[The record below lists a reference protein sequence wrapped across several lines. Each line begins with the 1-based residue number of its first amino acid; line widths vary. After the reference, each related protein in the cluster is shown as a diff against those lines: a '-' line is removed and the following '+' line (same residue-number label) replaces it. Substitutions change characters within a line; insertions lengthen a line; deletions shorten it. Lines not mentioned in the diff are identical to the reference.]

1 MKFTKHQK
9 EIITRINSGEIYDI
23 YSYLK
28 SFNMLKNFTIDKST
42 IEAKFNTEQNDKKYK
57 VLKQGVSPT
66 SIHMDPNTFKIQT
79 SFNKLEDGDF
89 EYKSA
94 ELVFDKI
101 KAEVT
106 YKEKKYVFDPCNNIG
121 INIAISFNHI
131 KEFIA
136 IWSFLYKELYV
147 LEVPKAIRKEEIGVF
162 FAIHNKEIEEEAT
175 KKAQEEAIKK
185 SGLVKLIDNPKYTPA
200 KFSEE
205 NRKLVENFMWNFSG
219 PKVDAYKY
227 TDEILKFNEDN
238 FIICDYYLDK
248 KILSTPELELFI
260 KKHFKTSEQV
270 NFYWALVPAYLAI
283 IVSVLTPFLQKP
295 DNTEVI
301 KIQGQLTEMQQEIS
315 QLEITNAQLQSIID
329 KLDNINIE
337 KYDDSELKEILSEI
351 IKAIERPQATE

>member
-9 EIITRINSGEIYDI
+9 EIIRRINCGEIYDV

-28 SFNMLKNFTIDKST
+28 SFNMIENFKIDKST
-42 IEAKFNTEQNDKKYK
+42 IEAKFNKKQNGEKYK

-66 SIHMDPNTFKIQT
+66 STHMDINTFGMQT
-79 SFNKLEDGDF
+79 FFNKLEDEDF

-101 KAEVT
+101 KAKAT
-106 YKEKKYVFDPCNNIG
+106 YKEKTYVFDPCDNLG
-121 INIAISFNHI
+121 INIAISFKQI
-131 KEFIA
+131 KEFIS
-136 IWSFLYKELYV
+136 IWSYLYKELYV
-147 LEVPKAIRKEEIGVF
+147 LEVPKTIRKEEIGLF
-162 FAIHNKEIEEEAT
+162 FVVHNKEVEEEAT
-175 KKAQEEAIKK
+175 RKAQEEAIQK
-185 SGLVKLIDNPKYTPA
+185 SGLVKIIYNQKYTLA
-200 KFSEE
+200 KLPEE
-205 NRKLVENFMWNFSG
+205 GLKLVESFMCNSNA

-283 IVSVLTPFLQKP
+283 IVSVLIPFLQKQ

-301 KIQGQLTEMQQEIS
+301 KIQSQLTEIQEEIS
-315 QLEITNAQLQSIID
+315 QLETTDTHLQSVIE
-329 KLDNINIE
+329 KLDKNIE
-337 KYDDSELKEILSEI
+337 KYDYSEIKELLSEI
-351 IKAIERPQATE
+351 IKMIKESQTTN